1 MYTIKAANN
10 SSEAIKMSTD
20 EFEGL
25 QPVFQLST
33 RARVIII
40 LNLWAEVC
48 LYNGAM
54 EEVKQ

>member
-1 MYTIKAANN
+1 MYTIEAADN
-10 SSEAIKMSTD
+10 SSEATKTSAD

-33 RARVIII
+33 RARVIVI
-40 LNLWAEVC
+40 LNLRAEVC
-48 LYNGAM
+48 LCNGAM